1 VSVDRRLDQRILR
14 GPAATIGVTWSD
26 QNDTPVAA
34 TSPPEVEVTAYDG
47 TVVHTA
53 TATEGVDEEGRY
65 ETTLPPAATALL
77 DRLTATW
84 AVDDDVRTTT
94 HDVTGGW
101 YLSLPEMRRAAL
113 TDLAKFSDEQLLLA
127 RLEAENEVEDICGTA
142 FVPRFTVASA
152 VGDGGGTLTVPVD
165 AVRVVRA
172 VTVRPLDGSTVAWT
186 LGQVAGVRVDQAGG
200 LVAPWSLFWPAG
212 ATVEV
217 AVEHGAD
224 RPPVELT
231 QVMLR
236 RIRTSVL
243 NQRPDVTIVDPNG
256 QPVEDS
262 RPGRW
267 RTGDPVVDAVYSRFS
282 RRGQGG
288 KKAIAAS
295 RPLVYDQQQTSLFHR
310 RAR

>member
-1 VSVDRRLDQRILR
+1 VPADRRLDQRILR
-14 GPAATIGVTWSD
+14 GPPATIGVTWSD
-26 QNDTPVAA
+26 QYDTPVAA
-34 TSPPEVEVTAYDG
+34 PAPPTVSVAAYDG

-53 TATEGVDEEGRY
+53 TATEGAEEGRY
-65 ETTLPPAATALL
+65 ETTLPPAATAVL

-84 AVDDDVRTTT
+84 AVGADARTTT
-94 HDVTGGW
+94 HDVAGGW

-113 TDLAKFSDEQLLLA
+113 ADLSKFSNEQLLLA
-127 RLEAENEVEDICGTA
+127 RLEVENEVEDICGTA
-142 FVPRFTVASA
+142 FVPRFAVATA
-152 VGDGGGTLTVPVD
+152 VGDGGGTLAVPID
-165 AVRVVRA
+165 AIRAVRA
-172 VTVRPLDGSTVAWT
+172 VTVRPLTGVLSTWT
-186 LGQVAGVRVDQAGG
+186 LTQLAAVRLDQSGS
-200 LVAPWSLFWPAG
+200 LVAPGSLFWPAG
-212 ATVEV
+212 AVVEV

-236 RIRTSVL
+236 RIRSSVL
-243 NQRPDVTIVDPNG
+243 NQRPDVVTIDPNG
-256 QPVEDS
+256 QPVEES

-288 KKAIAAS
+288 NTAAAAS

-310 RAR
+310 RVR